1 MAPARRPHVSSI
13 PSLSALPRLLG
24 ALREARLLPRQRPGA
39 LRGAAAAG
47 TGAGTGSGTG
57 AGPGAAA
64 AEVGWDEE
72 GRAGPGRGAAG
83 VQGLL
88 LRGREEGSVLRGAP
102 QAAPAASS
110 CCFGD
115 REKSP

>member
-24 ALREARLLPRQRPGA
+24 ALREVRLLPRQRPGA

-72 GRAGPGRGAAG
+72 GRAGPRSCWGSGAAPEG
-83 VQGLL
+83 SGGGLGAEGSPSGSPRVLL
-88 LRGREEGSVLRGAP
+88 LLLW
-102 QAAPAASS
+102 
-110 CCFGD
+110 
-115 REKSP
+115 